1 MITKDLVARAYRQGK
16 IILKINP
23 DEESGTVAAI
33 GDYWFYFDGFTA
45 DDMSPEEY
53 KNNVPEND
61 IINKIWDVLDE
72 FRTENPGE
80 YAYYESVL
88 RE

>member
-16 IILKINP
+16 ITLKTDPNM
-23 DEESGTVAAI
+23 ESGTVAAI
-33 GDYWFYFDGFTA
+33 EDYWFYFGGITA

-61 IINKIWDVLDE
+61 IINKIWDVLDD
-72 FRTENPGE
+72 FRAENPDE
-80 YAYYESVL
+80 YAYYECVL